1 MVMSR
6 REIVLVF
13 AVLGMLGGMIPETL
27 PAAEPGT
34 QRIVE
39 MAIKAGELDSA
50 RKGEVRYWS
59 NSPTGKELVEIEKA
73 FNKRFGLNVE
83 VRGLPISAI
92 DVVNRLIVSAQ
103 AGQPAD
109 GDVMLLSPASLYLL
123 HQKRLLEDY
132 SWTEFFGK
140 EFPDMKKRVNR
151 LAPEF
156 RNKGLELYHL
166 VYVIGYRTDRV
177 KKDELPKAWSDLA
190 DPKWAGRVAIPNSG
204 APFSYLAAFPTWGE
218 KKAVEL
224 AKSIKGNRAI
234 TVKGSPAVA
243 ATLESGE
250 ATLGITTVGNVEF
263 SKNKGVPVDWTIV
276 PGIVV
281 NPKNLAVTKG
291 APHINLARLFIAWLS
306 TEGRPVYEK
315 VTWDGLA
322 WPDEDSFLAKHIKQ
336 LAVRSDLLV
345 MDTYDKDEIGQKT
358 WQKLSKIYMGQ

>member
-1 MVMSR
+1 M
-6 REIVLVF
+6 F
-13 AVLGMLGGMIPETL
+13 PETL
-27 PAAEPGT
+27 QAAETGT

-39 MAIKAGELDSA
+39 MAIKAGELDGA

-59 NSPTGKELVEIEKA
+59 NSPTGKELAEIEKA

-83 VRGLPISAI
+83 VRGLPISAV

-132 SWTEFFGK
+132 SWTEILGK
-140 EFPDMKKRVNR
+140 EFPDIKKRVNR

-166 VYVIGYRTDRV
+166 VYGIGYRTDRV
-177 KKDELPKAWSDLA
+177 KKDELPKVWSDLA

-263 SKNKGVPVDWTIV
+263 SKNKGVPIDWTIV

-281 NPKNLAVTKG
+281 NPKNLAVTKA
-291 APHINLARLFIAWLS
+291 APHVNLARLFIAWLS
-306 TEGRPVYEK
+306 TEGRPVYER

-322 WPDEDSFLAKHIKQ
+322 WPDEDSFLSKHIKQ

-345 MDTYDKDEIGQKT
+345 MDTYEKDEIAQKT

>member
-1 MVMSR
+1 MR
-6 REIVLVF
+6 KQ
-13 AVLGMLGGMIPETL
+13 AVLLVAALGMIGGILSGRL
-27 PAAEPGT
+27 PAAETGS
-34 QRIVE
+34 QRMIE
-39 MAIKAGELDSA
+39 AAIKTGELDGA

-59 NSPTGKELVEIEKA
+59 NSPTGKELAEIEKA

-83 VRGLPISAI
+83 VRGLPISAV
-92 DVVNRLIVSAQ
+92 DVVNRLFVSAQ

-123 HQKRLLEDY
+123 HQKRLLEDFG
-132 SWTEFFGK
+132 WTEIFGK
-140 EFPDMKKRVNR
+140 EFPDVKKRVDR

-166 VYVIGYRTDRV
+166 VYVIAYRTDRV
-177 KKDELPKAWSDLA
+177 KKDELPRAWGDLSD
-190 DPKWAGRVAIPNSG
+190 PRWSGRVAIPNSG

-224 AKSIKGNRAI
+224 AKSIKSNRAI

-243 ATLESGE
+243 AILESGE
-250 ATLGITTVGNVEF
+250 ASLGITTVGNVEF
-263 SKNKGVPVDWTIV
+263 SKAKGVPVDWTVV

-291 APHINLARLFIAWLS
+291 APHVNLARLFVAWLS

-336 LAVRSDLLV
+336 LGVGGDLLV
-345 MDTYDKDEIGQKT
+345 MDTYEKDEIAQKT

>member
-1 MVMSR
+1 MSR
-6 REIVLVF
+6 THVAFML
-13 AVLGMLGGMIPETL
+13 AALGLLGGMLPESL
-27 PAAEPGT
+27 PGAETGS
-34 QRIVE
+34 QRMIE
-39 MAIKAGELDSA
+39 AAIKTGELDSA

-59 NSPTGKELVEIEKA
+59 NSPTGKELAEIEKA

-83 VRGLPISAI
+83 VRGLPISAV

-109 GDVMLLSPASLYLL
+109 GDVMLLSPSSLYLL
-123 HQKRLLEDY
+123 RQKSLLEDFG
-132 SWTEFFGK
+132 WTEIFGK
-140 EFPDMKKRVNR
+140 EFPDMKKRVDR

-177 KKDELPKAWSDLA
+177 KKDELPKAWGDLS

-218 KKAVEL
+218 RKAVEL

-250 ATLGITTVGNVEF
+250 ATLGITTVGNVEV
-263 SKNKGVPVDWTIV
+263 SKGRGVPVDWTVV

-291 APHINLARLFIAWLS
+291 APHLNLARLFIAWLS

-336 LAVRSDLLV
+336 LGVGGDLLV
-345 MDTYDKDEIGQKT
+345 MDTYEKDEIGQKT